1 MLLGDLSLA
10 RQVYGNFRA
19 MWEAVGGVA
28 GPDGVFEVTRRVD
41 MLFIRSLM
49 VQRVPHMVI
58 DPQVEDAAAPAWAAG
73 LVRGMTGQAG
83 SLMVSMP
90 PGREEGPLAGALRR
104 EGFTTGSPAP
114 IFMVR
119 FGTPRL
125 PDFDDPDI
133 VLADAEPRLSVAR
146 ELLGKVF
153 GLPRE
158 VFAFYTPP
166 ALVNTYVL
174 QHNGKAMA
182 AACLCPFVGTAG
194 IYSVG
199 VLPGARGRGYARR
212 LVWQALRDA
221 ERLGLDLAVLS
232 CDPSLAPLYQKAG
245 FQECWHSATL
255 WLEPWWR

>member
-1 MLLGDLSLA
+1 MPVGNLSLA

-19 MWEAVGGVA
+19 MWEAVGSVA
-28 GPDGVFEVTRRVD
+28 SPGGVFEVTRRED
-41 MLFIRSLM
+41 MLFIRSLL

-58 DPQVEDAAAPAWAAG
+58 DPLVEDASAPGWAAR
-73 LVRGMTGQAG
+73 LVRSMAGQAG

-90 PGREEGPLAGALRR
+90 PGREEGALAGALRR

-114 IFMVR
+114 ILMVR
-119 FGTPRL
+119 FGKPPL
-125 PDFDDPDI
+125 NDFQDPDI
-133 VLADAEPRLSVAR
+133 MLADSEPYLSVAR
-146 ELLGKVF
+146 ELLGRVF
-153 GLPRE
+153 GLPKE

-166 ALVNTYVL
+166 ALVSTYLLYHAGAAV
-174 QHNGKAMA
+174 G
-182 AACLCPFVGTAG
+182 AACLCPFAGTAG

-221 ERLGLDLAVLS
+221 EELGLDLAVLS
-232 CDPSLAPLYQKAG
+232 CDPSLTPLYQKAG